1 MLQHRVS
8 HMMQEEKS
16 FSLCRHKCKLV
27 PLVRSQMFTCGI
39 GLLLTFSFSIPMWL
53 PWRSELRATPGVQ
66 GLHLVVW
73 NCSHNEIILFRT
85 WRVTDHPWL
94 FRGVTWW
101 TFGGLSKK
109 QAAVVEEDSW
119 ILRFNTWLFVFSLN
133 TKKKSIMHLPTA
145 WKWDSGI
152 NSLSLESPTASFRL
166 VPCARITFVQDTN
179 SQQ

>member
-27 PLVRSQMFTCGI
+27 PLVQSQMFTCGI

-53 PWRSELRATPGVQ
+53 PWRSELRAMPGVR

-73 NCSHNEIILFRT
+73 KLLSQWDNPVSNMTRNRPPMTLQ
-85 WRVTDHPWL
+85 
-94 FRGVTWW
+94 RGVTWW

-109 QAAVVEEDSW
+109 QATVVEEDSW
-119 ILRFNTWLFVFSLN
+119 ILRFNTWLFVFGLN
-133 TKKKSIMHLPTA
+133 TKKKNQSCTYPRPGSETQ
-145 WKWDSGI
+145 
-152 NSLSLESPTASFRL
+152 ESTLFL
-166 VPCARITFVQDTN
+166 
-179 SQQ
+179 